1 VYSIFLAKS
10 VGLIKFNKQKIII
23 GFGNQVLV
31 PTQKRAL
38 SPLFAVAIA
47 ESATAL

>member
-1 VYSIFLAKS
+1 LYSIFLAES

-23 GFGNQVLV
+23 WFENRILV
-31 PTQKRAL
+31 SMQKRAL